1 MFSSLFQTI
10 GFAVG
15 FVYPLNETYK
25 ILQASQKR
33 NSELGQQLLQQMSGQ
48 ATLTIQDQA
57 NLQRWFTY
65 WLVVALFQFIKATK
79 IVVLLTSLVPFQD
92 LVFLYLR
99 IWLVAPLAE
108 VDGVKY
114 TGSEVLYQ
122 FYLSRWLAALNV
134 YMGNFNLKDVT
145 SMLIQ
150 LYNHLITNYLPQF
163 SYMKMTD
170 PNGSNSAAAAASA
183 GSFGSSSVPVNEMGF
198 KDIVTNMWYAKG
210 GNSSR
215 SSFAS
220 QSQQQQFDLY
230 NELVPQVL
238 LEALLSPITSTFR
251 QGTTSSAS
259 ALASGPSSTAPSRS
273 VSGVA
278 AAATATATGA
288 PSISVGGLASTAS
301 LNHSKSASS
310 INLLEGFDFVSKEE
324 ASNNNSQAELLSFA
338 TAATSNVIA
347 PLATN
352 AFNRSGNGST
362 SSSKSR
368 SASFDVKKRVT
379 SNSSVNIVTPP
390 VNNKNDESSSKTT
403 TQKKSWFGW

>member
-48 ATLTIQDQA
+48 TTLTIQEQA

-108 VDGVKY
+108 VEGVKY

-134 YMGNFNLKDVT
+134 YMGNFNLKDVV
-145 SMLIQ
+145 SMLVQ

-163 SYMKMTD
+163 SYMKMKD
-170 PNGSNSAAAAASA
+170 PKGTNSATA
-183 GSFGSSSVPVNEMGF
+183 GSAVGASSVPVNEKSF
-198 KDIVTNMWYAKG
+198 KDIVTNMWSAKG
-210 GNSSR
+210 ATSSR
-215 SSFAS
+215 STAAP

-230 NELVPQVL
+230 HELVPQVL
-238 LEALLSPITSTFR
+238 LEALWSPIGSTFR
-251 QGTTSSAS
+251 QGTA
-259 ALASGPSSTAPSRS
+259 AASGPSSTVPSRS
-273 VSGVA
+273 VSGSVA
-278 AAATATATGA
+278 GATATVVSTTV
-288 PSISVGGLASTAS
+288 PSISIGGFASSVS

-310 INLLEGFDFVSKEE
+310 INLLDGFDFVTKEE
-324 ASNNNSQAELLSFA
+324 ASNNNSQADLLSFA
-338 TAATSNVIA
+338 TAATSNVYT
-347 PLATN
+347 PLATS
-352 AFNRSGNGST
+352 AFNGAGAGST
-362 SSSKSR
+362 SGSKSR
-368 SASFDVKKRVT
+368 SASTDMKKRVT
-379 SNSSVNIVTPP
+379 SNSSVNSDTAPLLD
-390 VNNKNDESSSKTT
+390 NNNDGSSSKATN
-403 TQKKSWFGW
+403 QKKGWFGW